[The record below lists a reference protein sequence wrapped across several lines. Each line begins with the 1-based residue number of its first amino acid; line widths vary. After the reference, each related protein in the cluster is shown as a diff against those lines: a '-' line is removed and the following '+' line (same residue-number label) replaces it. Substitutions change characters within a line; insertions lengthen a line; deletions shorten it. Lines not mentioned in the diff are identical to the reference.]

1 MDIMEIKKAVKEK
14 SAEMKRTILFGGE
27 AGQGPNILTN
37 ILGQALVKQGYH
49 VFYSRDYESLIR
61 GGHNFNVLTFSNK
74 PIHSNESKVDIIV
87 ALDKNT
93 VEVHKKDLKKDGMIL
108 EGSEENMYYAGRLFR
123 LLCLD
128 FKVLEQELRDLKK
141 RFDEN
146 MKEAKR
152 GYEDEKTDFCK
163 VNFLKKNENV
173 FMNGN
178 RGISE
183 GAVDAGLDIY
193 YAYPMTPAT
202 SVLSELAGMQEEK
215 EILVLELENEIS
227 VINAGIGSA
236 MTGAKVMVGTS
247 GGGFDLMTESI
258 SLTGIAEVP
267 MVIYLS
273 QRPGP
278 GTGVATYT
286 GQGDLH
292 IARHSGHGEFSRVV
306 LAPGDPKECAE
317 LTSQAFYFSQ
327 VFGVPSILIGDKHL
341 AESFYT
347 LTEKPKIEHSKKLG
361 SMMRYN
367 SYEKDKDGSA
377 TENPEII
384 KKNIEARIKKGK
396 ELEKAAEKFDQANF
410 YGKKNSNNVVVSWG
424 STKGAILD
432 SIEDLDVEFIQ
443 ILYVEP
449 FPDLK
454 KQLEGKNLILVENN
468 ATGLL
473 GDVIAEKLGI
483 FIEDKNKILRY
494 DGRPFLHDELKEEI
508 EGRLKR

>member
-1 MDIMEIKKAVKEK
+1 MEIKKVDKANPE
-14 SAEMKRTILFGGE
+14 EIKRTILFGGE

-49 VFYSRDYESLIR
+49 VFYSRDYQSLIR

-74 PIHSNESKVDIIV
+74 PIHSNESKIDIIV

-93 VEVHKKDLKKDGMIL
+93 VKVHEKDLKKDGMIL
-108 EGSEENMYYAGRLFR
+108 EGNQENMYYAGRLFR
-123 LLCLD
+123 LLCLN
-128 FKVLEQELRDLKK
+128 FSILEQELKDLGK

-146 MKEAKR
+146 MKEAKK
-152 GYEDEKTDFCK
+152 GYEDEKTDFCEVK
-163 VNFLKKNENV
+163 FLKKNDNV

-178 RGISE
+178 QGISE
-183 GAVDAGLDIY
+183 GAIKAGIDIY

-202 SVLSELAGMQEEK
+202 PVLGELAEDQEEK
-215 EILVLELENEIS
+215 NILVLELENEIS

-258 SLTGIAEVP
+258 SLAGMAEVP
-267 MVIYLS
+267 VVIYLA

-278 GTGVATYT
+278 ATGVATYT

-292 IARHSGHGEFSRVV
+292 IARHAGHGEFPRVV
-306 LAPGDPKECAE
+306 FTPGDPKECEE

-327 VFGVPSILIGDKHL
+327 VFGIPSIVIGDKHL

-347 LTEKPKIEHSKKLG
+347 LTEKPKIEHSRKLG
-361 SMMRYN
+361 SMIRYN

-377 TENPEII
+377 TENPEVI
-384 KKNIEARIKKGK
+384 KKNIEARVKKGK
-396 ELEKAAEKFDQANF
+396 EIKEKARGFKQFNE
-410 YGKKNSNNVVVSWG
+410 YGKKSSKNLILSWG

-432 SIEDLDVEFIQ
+432 AIEDLDVKFIQ
-443 ILYVEP
+443 IMH
-449 FPDLK
+449 
-454 KQLEGKNLILVENN
+454 I
-468 ATGLL
+468 
-473 GDVIAEKLGI
+473 
-483 FIEDKNKILRY
+483 
-494 DGRPFLHDELKEEI
+494 
-508 EGRLKR
+508 

>member
-1 MDIMEIKKAVKEK
+1 MKLNKDKPKENPK
-14 SAEMKRTILFGGE
+14 EVKRTILFGGK

-37 ILGQALVKQGYH
+37 LLGQALVKQGYH

-61 GGHNFNVLTFSNK
+61 GGHNFNVLTFSDK
-74 PIHSNESKVDIIV
+74 PIHSNEAKIDIIV

-93 VEVHKKDLKKDGMIL
+93 VELHKKDLKKEGMIL
-108 EGSEENMYYAGRLFR
+108 EGHKENMYYAGRLFR

-128 FKVLEQELRDLKK
+128 FKVLEQELTDLGKM
-141 RFDEN
+141 FEEN
-146 MKEAKR
+146 MAEAKK
-152 GYEDEKTDFCK
+152 GYEDEKKDFCK
-163 VNFLKKNENV
+163 INFLEKNENV

-178 RGISE
+178 QGIAKGSIK
-183 GAVDAGLDIY
+183 AGLDVY
-193 YAYPMTPAT
+193 YAYPMTPST
-202 SVLSELAGMQEEK
+202 PVLGELAAVQEKK

-236 MTGAKVMVGTS
+236 MTGAKIMVGTS

-258 SLTGIAEVP
+258 SLTGIAEIP

-278 GTGVATYT
+278 ATGIATYT

-292 IARHSGHGEFSRVV
+292 IARHSGHGEFPRVV
-306 LAPGDPKECAE
+306 LAPGDPKECEE

-327 VFGVPSILIGDKHL
+327 VFGIPSIVIGDKHL

-347 LTEKPKIEHSKKLG
+347 LVEKPKIEHSRKLG

-367 SYEKDKDGSA
+367 SYEKDKHGSA
-377 TENPEII
+377 TEDPEII
-384 KKNIEARIKKGK
+384 KKNIEARVKKKEDIKD
-396 ELEKAAEKFDQANF
+396 KARKFDQFNS
-410 YGKKNSNNVVVSWG
+410 YGKEKSNNVILSWG

-432 SIEDLDVEFIQ
+432 SIEGLDVRFLQ
-443 ILYVEP
+443 IMHIEP
-449 FPDLK
+449 FPDLAK
-454 KQLEGKNLILVENN
+454 ELEGKNLILIENN
-468 ATGLL
+468 STGLL
-473 GDVIAEKLGI
+473 GEVIAEKLGK

-494 DGRPFLHDELKEEI
+494 DGRPFLHDELRKEI
-508 EGRLKR
+508 EGRLKK

>member
-1 MDIMEIKKAVKEK
+1 
-14 SAEMKRTILFGGE
+14 MKITILFGGE
-27 AGQGPNILTN
+27 AGQGPNVLTN

-49 VFYSRDYESLIR
+49 VFYSRDYQSLIR
-61 GGHNFNVLTFSNK
+61 GGHNFNVLTFSDK
-74 PIHSNESKVDIIV
+74 PIHSNEKYVDIVI
-87 ALDKNT
+87 ALDENT
-93 VEVHKKDLKKDGMIL
+93 EKLHKHEMKKGAIVL
-108 EGSEENMYYAGRLFR
+108 TGNKENMYYAGRLFR

-128 FKVLEQELRDLKK
+128 FKVLKEELRDLEK
-141 RFDEN
+141 RFDDN
-146 MKEAKR
+146 MAEARK
-152 GYEDEKTDFCK
+152 GYDDEKKDFCK
-163 VNFLKKNENV
+163 IDFLKKNNNK

-178 RGISE
+178 QGIAQ
-183 GAVDAGLDIY
+183 GAVKSGLDIY

-202 SVLSELAGMQEEK
+202 PVLGELAGVQEEK
-215 EILVLELENEIS
+215 EILVLELENELS

-258 SLTGIAEVP
+258 SLAGIAEVP
-267 MVIYLS
+267 IVIYLS

-278 GTGVATYT
+278 ATGVATYT

-292 IARHSGHGEFSRVV
+292 IARHSGHGEFPRVV
-306 LAPGDPKECAE
+306 FAPGDPKECEE

-327 VFGVPSILIGDKHL
+327 VFGVPSIVIGDKHL

-347 LTEKPKIEHSKKLG
+347 LEEKPKIEHSRKLG

-377 TENPEII
+377 TENSEII

-396 ELEKAAEKFDQANF
+396 DIKEAAKRFKQFNS
-410 YGKKNSNNVVVSWG
+410 YGKKSSKNVILSWG

-432 SIEDLDVEFIQ
+432 AIEDLDVKFIQ
-443 ILYVEP
+443 ILHIEP
-449 FPDLK
+449 FPDLEK
-454 KQLEGKNLILVENN
+454 ELEGKNLILIENN

-473 GDVIAEKLGI
+473 GEVVAEKLGM
-483 FIEDKNKILRY
+483 FIGDKNKILRY
-494 DGRPFLHDELKEEI
+494 DGRPFLHDELKKEI
-508 EGRLKR
+508 EGRLEK